1 MPTPFQIQKL
11 KQVKNPLFNKK
22 YTKFYQLPKN
32 VQEKMFAVETADLVR
47 KIGKDNNL
55 NENQLQQFSY
65 AIGMV
70 LLGDLH
76 ISKFVKTLQE
86 KCKLDETASR
96 RLARQINQEL
106 FLPIKESLKQIHRL
120 PKWPAESEATN
131 QQPSAQAPTP
141 VPPPIQRPTS
151 PQQPRISPMETRR
164 QTEEEKRTV
173 NLRK

>member
-22 YTKFYQLPKN
+22 YTKFYQLPKD

-86 KCKLDETASR
+86 KCNLDEMASR

-120 PKWPAESEATN
+120 PKWPAEGEATS
-131 QQPSAQAPTP
+131 QQAPTP
-141 VPPPIQRPTS
+141 IPSSPMPTI
-151 PQQPRISPMETRR
+151 PQQPRMSPIETRR
-164 QTEEEKRTV
+164 QIEEEKRTV
-173 NLRK
+173 NLRKS